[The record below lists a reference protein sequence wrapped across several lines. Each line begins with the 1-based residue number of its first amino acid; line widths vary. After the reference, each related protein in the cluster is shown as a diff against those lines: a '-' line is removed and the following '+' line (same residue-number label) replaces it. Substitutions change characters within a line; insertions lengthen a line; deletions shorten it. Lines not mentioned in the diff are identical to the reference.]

1 MKAIKKKYY
10 VPPVIEIHYVIPEDV
25 ICASSV
31 NVTPGGTNDSTPS
44 IQDEIKEESALD
56 WDLMD

>member
-1 MKAIKKKYY
+1 MKVIKKKHYIS
-10 VPPVIEIHYVIPEDV
+10 PVIEIHYVIPEDV

-31 NVTPGGTNDSTPS
+31 NVSPGGTNNSTPL

-56 WDLMD
+56 WDLS